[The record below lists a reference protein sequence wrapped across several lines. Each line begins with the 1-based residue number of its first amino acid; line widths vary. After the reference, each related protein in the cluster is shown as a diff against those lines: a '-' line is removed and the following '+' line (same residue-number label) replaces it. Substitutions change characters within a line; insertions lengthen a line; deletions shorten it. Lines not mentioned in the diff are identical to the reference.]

1 MCIKCGKLKNKKF
14 IFLFALF
21 ILIRKIIL
29 ILLKKFCNFE
39 GTLITTWLMF
49 AGELFIGFC
58 NLFIEYKRLLNINI
72 ERFLSIPIRPNK
84 PETTHHNKYIK
95 VLLFLFCTL
104 LDFGYYFFLIYYVTK
119 KYSEDLLLLD
129 IKLFSFILIFTSI
142 ISLFII
148 SNKIRYI
155 QIISTFFI
163 FISLIGIIIFEFLFK
178 KNLNNND
185 ETKLLIFIIGSY
197 IFSSMQCCV
206 EKYLMEYDNST
217 PFQILF
223 YEGIFGNIIM
233 IIVSFFK
240 FENKFSNKNPID
252 NIVILVFGLILYFF
266 CCCFLNIYKLT
277 VMHSSSPMNV
287 ATSQSLIVPFILILY
302 FYINNSE
309 IDKFNNI
316 WIYILTNFIAII
328 IIILCCLLFN
338 EIIVIK
344 CKRGD
349 KNYDN
354 KNIKIND
361 SLNVSQNGLG
371 GTFTTEGDDS
381 F

>member
-14 IFLFALF
+14 IFLFSLF

-58 NLFIEYKRLLNINI
+58 NLFIEYKRLLNVNI
-72 ERFLSIPIRPNK
+72 KRFLSIPIRPNK

-163 FISLIGIIIFEFLFK
+163 FISLIGIILFEFLFRI
-178 KNLNNND
+178 NLNNND

-287 ATSQSLIVPFILILY
+287 ATSQSLTVPFILILY
-302 FYINNSE
+302 FYINNKE